1 MVERPLLAP
10 PCSLGAAPEHTSFY
24 RCSPVSSIT
33 ELDESCPN
41 ESEDSGNVHEESVFP
56 EIDVRKFSSKSSFS
70 SLTRVSL
77 TGRSTLRPSSRTSRF
92 VEGGRMD
99 PGKFRLS
106 VNKQRSNSECVFN
119 KTRLNGVQ
127 PANGLIRQEHIDRR
141 CSIAVLNREQ
151 AILRRILGPNGLSWL
166 SRDQLSR
173 KSLSL
178 VLSEDLEAQQAQMDD
193 MKTPLMKEEKGGRLI
208 QRQHLFHA
216 RRVTSDFALFF
227 SLFGIVMMVLEN
239 ELSAAHICE
248 KGSFPSRTLK
258 IGIAIS
264 TAILVML
271 VIRFHIYEVQLFM
284 NANSAEDWRIAFTW
298 RRIVQIAVEILACGI
313 CPLPFDITFI
323 WTTVH
328 ADGVHVSD
336 PEVSVDVLLSIPM
349 FFRLYWL
356 CRVML
361 LHSRM
366 FTDASSRSIA
376 GLNRVNFNA
385 RFILKTLMTMCPGTI
400 MLFFTASLW
409 VIAAWIMRLC
419 ERYHALDE
427 AGQPTT
433 MQALKHQNYLNS
445 LWLIAITFLSVGYG
459 DIVPN
464 TYCGRSMAVITGILG
479 TCTSSMVV
487 AVIARKLELSR
498 AEKHVQNF
506 MMDTH
511 LTKMLKHSAAN
522 VLRETW
528 LIYKYRR
535 LVDKIDPGKIRMHQR
550 KFLVAIYELRKVKR
564 DQRKLAENSVSLGD
578 VAKTTSNTYEMIHDV
593 HSTQEGLSLR
603 MTAVEHQLSDIQRE
617 LSSLAEMLRAKYMYE
632 DTATHPPSPVDPLR
646 RRRAVA
652 E

>member
-1 MVERPLLAP
+1 MVDRPLLAP
-10 PCSLGAAPEHTSFY
+10 PPLTIAPPSVENGVPFY

-33 ELDESCPN
+33 EIDESCLN
-41 ESEDSGNVHEESVFP
+41 ESEDSGNIEEPVFP
-56 EIDVRKFSSKSSFS
+56 DQELLRKQS
-70 SLTRVSL
+70 R
-77 TGRSTLRPSSRTSRF
+77 SSRSSYIRQDSAASRGSHAMHRSPNRMNRF
-92 VEGGRMD
+92 HEGGRAD
-99 PGKFRLS
+99 PGRFRLS

-119 KTRLNGVQ
+119 KNRLNGL
-127 PANGLIRQEHIDRR
+127 PPSNGSVSSEDYDRR
-141 CSIAVLNREQ
+141 RPTLAQIAAFVGSQ
-151 AILRRILGPNGLSWL
+151 RRLGSATGADG
-166 SRDQLSR
+166 RH
-173 KSLSL
+173 
-178 VLSEDLEAQQAQMDD
+178 EDTADERG
-193 MKTPLMKEEKGGRLI
+193 EGGRLI

-227 SLFGIVMMVLEN
+227 SLIGIVMMVLEN
-239 ELSAAHICE
+239 ELSASHICD
-248 KGSFPSRTLK
+248 KGSLASRTLK
-258 IGIAIS
+258 FGIVFS
-264 TAILVML
+264 TAVLVML
-271 VIRFHIYEVQLFM
+271 VARFHIYEVQLFM

-298 RRIVQIAVEILACGI
+298 RRIGQITLEILACGI
-313 CPLPFDITFI
+313 CPLPFDWDFQ
-323 WTTVH
+323 WTAVH
-328 ADGVHVSD
+328 ADGETVTTTWVSL
-336 PEVSVDVLLSIPM
+336 DVLLSIPM

-409 VIAAWIMRLC
+409 IIAAWIMRLC
-419 ERYHALDE
+419 ERYHAGD
-427 AGQPTT
+427 PVN

-535 LVDKIDPGKIRMHQR
+535 LVDKIDPGRIRMHQR

-564 DQRKLAENSVSLGD
+564 DQRKLAENSVSLGMSPRPPR
-578 VAKTTSNTYEMIHDV
+578 THTS
-593 HSTQEGLSLR
+593 
-603 MTAVEHQLSDIQRE
+603 
-617 LSSLAEMLRAKYMYE
+617 
-632 DTATHPPSPVDPLR
+632 
-646 RRRAVA
+646 
-652 E
+652 